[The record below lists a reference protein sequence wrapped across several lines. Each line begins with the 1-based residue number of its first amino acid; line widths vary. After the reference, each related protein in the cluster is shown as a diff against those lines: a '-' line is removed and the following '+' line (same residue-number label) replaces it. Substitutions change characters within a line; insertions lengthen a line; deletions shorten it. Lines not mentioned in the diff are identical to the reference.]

1 MGVERVEDPL
11 RVQGRALLGSRGNAP
26 CVSLQKGVSR
36 MENLAPAGNWDAL
49 RSAVAAGADAVYLGY
64 AAYSARA
71 GAGNFDEQQ
80 LRDAVRFAHL
90 HHVRVHVTV
99 NTLIKDGELAGV
111 VDVLRLLSEIRVDA
125 VLVQDLGVL
134 RMARRCFPDLPIHAS
149 TQMAIHNAT
158 GVRFCRN
165 QGMTRAV
172 LARECSAAEI
182 ALAAKEDIEI
192 EVFGHG
198 AQCVAVSGEC
208 LFSSVVGGRSGNRGR
223 CAQPC
228 RLLYTYRGKTAAW
241 LSPRDVC
248 MRDDLPELNKAGVA
262 SIKLEGRLK
271 RPEYVATIANS
282 YRNAIDAM
290 DNGHF
295 RKADEAEMTGLRQ
308 IFSRGGFMRGY
319 AMGAEDAGVI
329 DPARVSHGGVKIGR
343 VEFAA
348 GNMARV
354 RLERS
359 LDDGD
364 GLQIRTAQ
372 GDAELIYAGHDTEA
386 GQIAVVRL
394 RPDIRTKAGDE
405 VYRLTSEK
413 QLQWARSLAIPT
425 IPADMALIAY
435 PGKPLALTMTD
446 GESSVTVTGDT
457 VAPAQSRAMSEED
470 ARRSLGKLSDTP
482 FSLRALTVQTAG
494 AFVPVSVLNQLRREA
509 CQQLAEARIAAFT
522 RKAGREEPADD
533 LIYPD
538 TPDVPSMAIVRTR
551 EQAGA
556 MQGAADLLVWYPEDF
571 RADALESGLRDMPDG
586 VWLQLPTVCEE
597 KTLDL
602 LYDFVQRNA
611 GKLGGIVLGSVGQLG
626 RTWNVPMGAGSGI
639 PVMNRRAAQFLLEQG
654 CRFVTASSE
663 LSGAELRTLM
673 QNHPPV
679 VVPAYGRE
687 QLMLLHHCPAR
698 TYLGLTKG
706 HAACRMCDQHSP
718 DALAGQTLTDRR
730 GTVYPLLRQRLPEGC
745 LVRLM
750 NALPTNNIRR
760 VRQAGYA
767 PMMVLTTENAQE
779 AADVRAVMDG
789 EMRELEGTSNHWNR
803 PVE

>member
-1 MGVERVEDPL
+1 
-11 RVQGRALLGSRGNAP
+11 
-26 CVSLQKGVSR
+26 

-99 NTLIKDGELAGV
+99 NTLIKDGEMAGV

-182 ALAAKEDIEI
+182 ALAAKEGIEI

-295 RKADEAEMTGLRQ
+295 RKADENEITGLRQ

-394 RPDIRTKAGDE
+394 RPDIRTKVGDE

-413 QLQWARSLAIPT
+413 QLQWARSLAIPA

-482 FSLRALTVQTAG
+482 FSLRTLTVQTAG
-494 AFVPVSVLNQLRREA
+494 AFVPVSALNQLRREA

-522 RKAGREEPADD
+522 RKAGREEPVDD

-551 EQAGA
+551 EQADA

-602 LYDFVQRNA
+602 LYAFVQRNA

>member
-1 MGVERVEDPL
+1 
-11 RVQGRALLGSRGNAP
+11 
-26 CVSLQKGVSR
+26 

-99 NTLIKDGELAGV
+99 NTLIKDGEMAGV

-182 ALAAKEDIEI
+182 ALAAKEGIEI

-271 RPEYVATIANS
+271 CPEYVATIANS

-413 QLQWARSLAIPT
+413 QLQWARSLAIPA

-482 FSLRALTVQTAG
+482 FSLRTLTVQTAG
-494 AFVPVSVLNQLRREA
+494 AFVPVSALNQLRREA

-538 TPDVPSMAIVRTR
+538 TPDAPSMAIVRTR
-551 EQAGA
+551 EQADA

-571 RADALESGLRDMPDG
+571 RADVLESGLRDMPDG

-597 KTLDL
+597 KTLDAL
-602 LYDFVQRNA
+602 DAFVQRNA

-706 HAACRMCDQHSP
+706 HAACRMCDQHSL

>member
-1 MGVERVEDPL
+1 
-11 RVQGRALLGSRGNAP
+11 
-26 CVSLQKGVSR
+26 

-99 NTLIKDGELAGV
+99 NTLIKDGEMAGV
-111 VDVLRLLSEIRVDA
+111 MDVLRLLGEIRVDA

-182 ALAAKEDIEI
+182 ALAAKEGIEI

-295 RKADEAEMTGLRQ
+295 RKADENEITGLRQ

-364 GLQIRTAQ
+364 GLQIHTAQ

-413 QLQWARSLAIPT
+413 QLQWARSLVIPA

-446 GESSVTVTGDT
+446 GESSVTVTGDA

-482 FSLRALTVQTAG
+482 FALRTLTVQTAG
-494 AFVPVSVLNQLRREA
+494 AFVPVSALNQLRREA

-538 TPDVPSMAIVRTR
+538 LPDAPSMAIVRTR
-551 EQAGA
+551 KQADA

-602 LYDFVQRNA
+602 LYAFVQRNA

>member
-1 MGVERVEDPL
+1 MGVERVEDPS
-11 RVQGRALLGSRGNAP
+11 RVQGRALLGSRGEAP
-26 CVSLQKGVSR
+26 CERTVNR

-99 NTLIKDGELAGV
+99 NTLIKDGEMAGV

-158 GVRFCRN
+158 GVRFCRQ

-182 ALAAKEDIEI
+182 ALAAKEGIEI

-394 RPDIRTKAGDE
+394 RSDIRTKAGDE

-413 QLQWARSLAIPT
+413 QLQWARSLAIPA

-482 FSLRALTVQTAG
+482 FSLRTLTVQTAG
-494 AFVPVSVLNQLRREA
+494 AFVPVSALNQLRREA

-522 RKAGREEPADD
+522 RKAGREETADD

-538 TPDVPSMAIVRTR
+538 TPDAPSMAIVRTR
-551 EQAGA
+551 EQADA

-602 LYDFVQRNA
+602 LCNFVQRNA

-639 PVMNRRAAQFLLEQG
+639 PVMNRRAVQFLLEQG

-730 GTVYPLLRQRLPEGC
+730 GTVYPLLRQRMPEGC

>member
-1 MGVERVEDPL
+1 
-11 RVQGRALLGSRGNAP
+11 
-26 CVSLQKGVSR
+26 

-80 LRDAVRFAHL
+80 LRDAVQFAHL

-99 NTLIKDGELAGV
+99 NTLIKDGEMAGV

-182 ALAAKEDIEI
+182 ALAAKEGIEI

-295 RKADEAEMTGLRQ
+295 RKADENEITGLRQ

-394 RPDIRTKAGDE
+394 RPDIRTMAGDE

-413 QLQWARSLAIPT
+413 QLQWARSLAIPA

-470 ARRSLGKLSDTP
+470 AQRSLGKLSDTP

-494 AFVPVSVLNQLRREA
+494 AFVPVSALNQLRREA

-538 TPDVPSMAIVRTR
+538 TPDAPSMAIVRTR
-551 EQAGA
+551 EQADA

-571 RADALESGLRDMPDG
+571 RADALENGLRDMPDG

-597 KTLDL
+597 KTLDAL
-602 LYDFVQRNA
+602 DAFVQRNA

>member
-1 MGVERVEDPL
+1 MGVERVEDPS

-99 NTLIKDGELAGV
+99 NTLIKDGEMAGV

-182 ALAAKEDIEI
+182 ALAAKEGIEI

-295 RKADEAEMTGLRQ
+295 RKADENEMTGLRQ

-394 RPDIRTKAGDE
+394 RSDIRTKAGDE

-413 QLQWARSLAIPT
+413 QLQWARSLAIPA

-482 FSLRALTVQTAG
+482 FSLRTLTVQTAG
-494 AFVPVSVLNQLRREA
+494 AFVPVSALNQLRREA

-538 TPDVPSMAIVRTR
+538 TPDAPSMAIVRTR
-551 EQAGA
+551 EQADA

-571 RADALESGLRDMPDG
+571 RVDALESGLRDMPDG

-597 KTLDL
+597 KTLDEL
-602 LYDFVQRNA
+602 DAFVQRNA

>member
-1 MGVERVEDPL
+1 M
-11 RVQGRALLGSRGNAP
+11 
-26 CVSLQKGVSR
+26 
-36 MENLAPAGNWDAL
+36 
-49 RSAVAAGADAVYLGY
+49 AAGADAVYLGY

-99 NTLIKDGELAGV
+99 NTLIKDGEMAGV
-111 VDVLRLLSEIRVDA
+111 VDVLRLLGEIRVDA

-182 ALAAKEDIEI
+182 ALAAKEGIEI

-295 RKADEAEMTGLRQ
+295 RKADENEITGLRQ

-413 QLQWARSLAIPT
+413 QLQWARSLVIPA

-457 VAPAQSRAMSEED
+457 AAPAQSRAMSEED

-482 FSLRALTVQTAG
+482 FSLRTLTVQTAG
-494 AFVPVSVLNQLRREA
+494 AFVPVSALNQLRREA

-522 RKAGREEPADD
+522 RKAGHEEPADD
-533 LIYPD
+533 LTYPD
-538 TPDVPSMAIVRTR
+538 TPDAPSMAIVRTR

-571 RADALESGLRDMPDG
+571 RADALESGLRAMPDG

-597 KTLDL
+597 KTLDFL
-602 LYDFVQRNA
+602 CNFVQRNA

-639 PVMNRRAAQFLLEQG
+639 PVMNRRAVQFLLEQG

>member
-1 MGVERVEDPL
+1 
-11 RVQGRALLGSRGNAP
+11 
-26 CVSLQKGVSR
+26 

-182 ALAAKEDIEI
+182 ALAAKEGIEI

-413 QLQWARSLAIPT
+413 QLQWARSLAIPA

-482 FSLRALTVQTAG
+482 FSLRTLTVQTAG
-494 AFVPVSVLNQLRREA
+494 AFVPVSALNQLRREA

-522 RKAGREEPADD
+522 RKAGREETADD

-551 EQAGA
+551 EQADA

-602 LYDFVQRNA
+602 LYAFVQRNA

>member
-1 MGVERVEDPL
+1 
-11 RVQGRALLGSRGNAP
+11 
-26 CVSLQKGVSR
+26 

-99 NTLIKDGELAGV
+99 NTLIKDGEMAGV

-295 RKADEAEMTGLRQ
+295 RKADEAEMSGLRQ

-354 RLERS
+354 RLERN

-413 QLQWARSLAIPT
+413 QLQWARNLAIPA

-482 FSLRALTVQTAG
+482 FSLRTLTVQTAG
-494 AFVPVSVLNQLRREA
+494 AFVPVSALNQLRREA

-522 RKAGREEPADD
+522 RKAGREETADD

-538 TPDVPSMAIVRTR
+538 TPDAPSMAIVRTR
-551 EQAGA
+551 EQADA

-571 RADALESGLRDMPDG
+571 RADVLESGLRDMPDG

-602 LYDFVQRNA
+602 LYAFVQRNT

-626 RTWNVPMGAGSGI
+626 CTWNVPMGAGSGI

>member
-1 MGVERVEDPL
+1 
-11 RVQGRALLGSRGNAP
+11 
-26 CVSLQKGVSR
+26 

-182 ALAAKEDIEI
+182 ALAAKEGIEI

-354 RLERS
+354 RLERN

-413 QLQWARSLAIPT
+413 QLQWARSLAIPA

-446 GESSVTVTGDT
+446 GENSVTVTGDT

-482 FSLRALTVQTAG
+482 FSLRVLTVQTAG
-494 AFVPVSVLNQLRREA
+494 AFVPVSALNQLRREA

-522 RKAGREEPADD
+522 RKAGREETADD

-551 EQAGA
+551 EQADA

-597 KTLDL
+597 KTLDAL
-602 LYDFVQRNA
+602 DAFVQRNA

>member
-1 MGVERVEDPL
+1 
-11 RVQGRALLGSRGNAP
+11 
-26 CVSLQKGVSR
+26 

-90 HHVRVHVTV
+90 HHVHVHVTV
-99 NTLIKDGELAGV
+99 NTLIKDGEMAGV

-182 ALAAKEDIEI
+182 ALAAKEGIEI

-413 QLQWARSLAIPT
+413 QLQWARSLAIPA

-457 VAPAQSRAMSEED
+457 AAPAQSRAMSEED

-482 FSLRALTVQTAG
+482 FSLRALTVQAAG

-522 RKAGREEPADD
+522 RKAGREETVDD

-538 TPDVPSMAIVRTR
+538 TLDAPSMAIVRTR
-551 EQAGA
+551 EQADA

-571 RADALESGLRDMPDG
+571 RADALESGLRDMPDS

-602 LYDFVQRNA
+602 LCAFVQRNA

-639 PVMNRRAAQFLLEQG
+639 PVMNRRAVQFLLEQG

>member
-1 MGVERVEDPL
+1 
-11 RVQGRALLGSRGNAP
+11 
-26 CVSLQKGVSR
+26 

-182 ALAAKEDIEI
+182 ALAAKEGIEI

-354 RLERS
+354 RLERN

-413 QLQWARSLAIPT
+413 QLQWARSLVIPA

-446 GESSVTVTGDT
+446 GENSVTVTGDT

-482 FSLRALTVQTAG
+482 FSLRVLTVQTAG
-494 AFVPVSVLNQLRREA
+494 AFVPVSALNQLRREA

-538 TPDVPSMAIVRTR
+538 TPDAPSMAIVRTR
-551 EQAGA
+551 EQADA

-597 KTLDL
+597 KTLDAL
-602 LYDFVQRNA
+602 DAFVQRNA

>member
-1 MGVERVEDPL
+1 
-11 RVQGRALLGSRGNAP
+11 
-26 CVSLQKGVSR
+26 

-80 LRDAVRFAHL
+80 LRDAVRFANL

-99 NTLIKDGELAGV
+99 NTLIKDGEMAGV

-182 ALAAKEDIEI
+182 ALAAKEGIEI

-394 RPDIRTKAGDE
+394 RPDVRTKTGDE

-413 QLQWARSLAIPT
+413 QLQWARSLVIPA

-482 FSLRALTVQTAG
+482 FSLRTLTVQTAG
-494 AFVPVSVLNQLRREA
+494 AFVPVSALNQLRREA

-522 RKAGREEPADD
+522 RKAGREEPADE

-538 TPDVPSMAIVRTR
+538 LPDAPSMAIVRTK
-551 EQAGA
+551 EQADA

-571 RADALESGLRDMPDG
+571 RVDALESGLRDMPDG

-602 LYDFVQRNA
+602 LYAFVQRNA

-639 PVMNRRAAQFLLEQG
+639 PVMNRRAVQFLLEQG

-730 GTVYPLLRQRLPEGC
+730 GTVYPLLRQRMPEGC

>member
-1 MGVERVEDPL
+1 M
-11 RVQGRALLGSRGNAP
+11 QGAGTESLLGSRGNAP

-99 NTLIKDGELAGV
+99 NTLIKDGEMAGV

-182 ALAAKEDIEI
+182 ALAAKEGIEI

-413 QLQWARSLAIPT
+413 QLQWARSLAIPA

-446 GESSVTVTGDT
+446 GKSSVTVTGDT

-538 TPDVPSMAIVRTR
+538 TPDAPSMAIVRTR
-551 EQAGA
+551 EQADA

-597 KTLDL
+597 KTLDAL
-602 LYDFVQRNA
+602 DAFVQRNA

>member
-1 MGVERVEDPL
+1 
-11 RVQGRALLGSRGNAP
+11 
-26 CVSLQKGVSR
+26 

-182 ALAAKEDIEI
+182 ALAAKEGIEI

-354 RLERS
+354 RLERN

-372 GDAELIYAGHDTEA
+372 GDAELIYAGHDTEV

-413 QLQWARSLAIPT
+413 QLQWARSLAIPA

-446 GESSVTVTGDT
+446 GENSVTVTGDT

-482 FSLRALTVQTAG
+482 FSLRVLTVQTAG
-494 AFVPVSVLNQLRREA
+494 AFVPVSALNQLRREA

-522 RKAGREEPADD
+522 RKAGREETADD

-551 EQAGA
+551 EQADA

-597 KTLDL
+597 KTLDAL
-602 LYDFVQRNA
+602 DAFVQRNA

>member
-1 MGVERVEDPL
+1 
-11 RVQGRALLGSRGNAP
+11 
-26 CVSLQKGVSR
+26 

-99 NTLIKDGELAGV
+99 NTLIKDGEMAGV

-182 ALAAKEDIEI
+182 ALAAKEGIEI

-198 AQCVAVSGEC
+198 AQ
-208 LFSSVVGGRSGNRGR
+208 SVVGGRSGNRGR

-295 RKADEAEMTGLRQ
+295 RKADEAEMSGLRQ

-354 RLERS
+354 RLERN

-413 QLQWARSLAIPT
+413 QLQWARNLAIPA

-482 FSLRALTVQTAG
+482 FSLRTLTVQTAG
-494 AFVPVSVLNQLRREA
+494 AFVPVSALNQLRREA

-522 RKAGREEPADD
+522 RKAGREETADD

-538 TPDVPSMAIVRTR
+538 TPDAPSMAIVRTR
-551 EQAGA
+551 EQADA

-571 RADALESGLRDMPDG
+571 RVDALESGLRDMPDG

-602 LYDFVQRNA
+602 LYAFVQRNA

-626 RTWNVPMGAGSGI
+626 CTWNVPMGAGSGI

>member
-1 MGVERVEDPL
+1 
-11 RVQGRALLGSRGNAP
+11 
-26 CVSLQKGVSR
+26 

-182 ALAAKEDIEI
+182 ALAAKEGIEI

-354 RLERS
+354 RLERN

-413 QLQWARSLAIPT
+413 QLQWARSLAIPA

-435 PGKPLALTMTD
+435 SGKPLALTMTD
-446 GESSVTVTGDT
+446 GENSVTVTGDT

-482 FSLRALTVQTAG
+482 FSLRVLTVQTAG
-494 AFVPVSVLNQLRREA
+494 AFVPVSALNQLRREA

-522 RKAGREEPADD
+522 RKAGREETADD

-538 TPDVPSMAIVRTR
+538 TPDAPSMAIVRTR
-551 EQAGA
+551 EQADA
-556 MQGAADLLVWYPEDF
+556 MQGAADLLLWYPEDF

-597 KTLDL
+597 KTLDAL
-602 LYDFVQRNA
+602 DAFVQRNA

-698 TYLGLTKG
+698 TYLELTKG

>member
-1 MGVERVEDPL
+1 
-11 RVQGRALLGSRGNAP
+11 
-26 CVSLQKGVSR
+26 

-99 NTLIKDGELAGV
+99 NTLIKDGEMAGV

-182 ALAAKEDIEI
+182 ALAAKEGIEI

-457 VAPAQSRAMSEED
+457 AAPAQSRAMSEED

-482 FSLRALTVQTAG
+482 FSLRELTVQTAG
-494 AFVPVSVLNQLRREA
+494 AFVPVSALNQLRREA

-522 RKAGREEPADD
+522 RKAEREETADD

-538 TPDVPSMAIVRTR
+538 TPDAPSMAIVRTR
-551 EQAGA
+551 EQADA

-597 KTLDL
+597 KTLDEL
-602 LYDFVQRNA
+602 DAFVQRNA

>member
-1 MGVERVEDPL
+1 
-11 RVQGRALLGSRGNAP
+11 
-26 CVSLQKGVSR
+26 

-182 ALAAKEDIEI
+182 ALAAKEGIEI

-413 QLQWARSLAIPT
+413 QLQWARSLAIPA

-509 CQQLAEARIAAFT
+509 CQQLVEARIAAFT

-538 TPDVPSMAIVRTR
+538 TPDAPSMAIVRTR
-551 EQAGA
+551 EQADA

-602 LYDFVQRNA
+602 LCDFVQRNA
-611 GKLGGIVLGSVGQLG
+611 GTLGGIVLGSVGQLG

>member
-1 MGVERVEDPL
+1 
-11 RVQGRALLGSRGNAP
+11 
-26 CVSLQKGVSR
+26 

-99 NTLIKDGELAGV
+99 NTLIKDGEMTGV

-182 ALAAKEDIEI
+182 ALAAKEGIEI

-354 RLERS
+354 RLERN

-413 QLQWARSLAIPT
+413 QLQWARSLAIPA

-446 GESSVTVTGDT
+446 GKSSVTVMGDT

-482 FSLRALTVQTAG
+482 FSLRTLTVQTAG
-494 AFVPVSVLNQLRREA
+494 AFVPVSALNQLRREA

-522 RKAGREEPADD
+522 RKAVREETADD

-538 TPDVPSMAIVRTR
+538 TPDVPSVAIVRTR
-551 EQAGA
+551 EQADA
-556 MQGAADLLVWYPEDF
+556 VQGAADLLVWYPEDF

-597 KTLDL
+597 KTLDEL
-602 LYDFVQRNA
+602 DAFVQRNA

-639 PVMNRRAAQFLLEQG
+639 PVMNRRAVQFLLEQG

>member
-1 MGVERVEDPL
+1 M
-11 RVQGRALLGSRGNAP
+11 
-26 CVSLQKGVSR
+26 
-36 MENLAPAGNWDAL
+36 
-49 RSAVAAGADAVYLGY
+49 AAGADAVYLGY

-99 NTLIKDGELAGV
+99 NTLIKDGEMAGV

-165 QGMTRAV
+165 QGMTRAL

-182 ALAAKEDIEI
+182 ALAAKEGIEI

-372 GDAELIYAGHDTEA
+372 GDAELIYAGHGTEA

>member
-1 MGVERVEDPL
+1 M
-11 RVQGRALLGSRGNAP
+11 QGAGTESLLGSRGNAP

-99 NTLIKDGELAGV
+99 NTLIKDGEMAGV

-182 ALAAKEDIEI
+182 ALAAKEGIEI

-295 RKADEAEMTGLRQ
+295 RKADENEITGLRQ

-394 RPDIRTKAGDE
+394 RSDIRTKAGDE

-413 QLQWARSLAIPT
+413 QLQWARSLAIPA

-538 TPDVPSMAIVRTR
+538 TPDAPSMAIVRTR
-551 EQAGA
+551 EQADA
-556 MQGAADLLVWYPEDF
+556 VQGAADLLVWYPEDF

-602 LYDFVQRNA
+602 LYAFVQRNA

>member
-1 MGVERVEDPL
+1 
-11 RVQGRALLGSRGNAP
+11 
-26 CVSLQKGVSR
+26 

-99 NTLIKDGELAGV
+99 NTLIKDGEMAGV

-182 ALAAKEDIEI
+182 ALAAKEGIEI

-413 QLQWARSLAIPT
+413 QLQWARSLAIPA

-482 FSLRALTVQTAG
+482 FSLRTLTVQTAG
-494 AFVPVSVLNQLRREA
+494 AFVPVSALNQLRREA

-551 EQAGA
+551 EQADA

-597 KTLDL
+597 KTLDAL
-602 LYDFVQRNA
+602 DAFVQRNA

-626 RTWNVPMGAGSGI
+626 RTWNVPMGAGSEI

>member
-1 MGVERVEDPL
+1 
-11 RVQGRALLGSRGNAP
+11 
-26 CVSLQKGVSR
+26 

-182 ALAAKEDIEI
+182 ALAAKEGIEI

-413 QLQWARSLAIPT
+413 QLQWARSLAIPA

-457 VAPAQSRAMSEED
+457 AAPAQSRAMSEED

-482 FSLRALTVQTAG
+482 FSLRTLTVQTAG
-494 AFVPVSVLNQLRREA
+494 AFVPVSALNQLRREA

-533 LIYPD
+533 LTYPD
-538 TPDVPSMAIVRTR
+538 LPDAPSMAIVRTR
-551 EQAGA
+551 EQADA

-571 RADALESGLRDMPDG
+571 RADALESGLRAMPDG

-602 LYDFVQRNA
+602 LCDFVQKNA

-639 PVMNRRAAQFLLEQG
+639 PVMNHRAVQFLLEQG

>member
-1 MGVERVEDPL
+1 
-11 RVQGRALLGSRGNAP
+11 
-26 CVSLQKGVSR
+26 

-99 NTLIKDGELAGV
+99 NTLIKDGEMAGV

-182 ALAAKEDIEI
+182 ALAAKEGIEI

-394 RPDIRTKAGDE
+394 RSDIRTKAGDE

-413 QLQWARSLAIPT
+413 QLQWARSLAIPA

-482 FSLRALTVQTAG
+482 FSLRTLTVQTAG
-494 AFVPVSVLNQLRREA
+494 AFVPVSALNQLRREA

-522 RKAGREEPADD
+522 RKAGREETADD

-538 TPDVPSMAIVRTR
+538 TPDAPSMAIVRTR
-551 EQAGA
+551 EQADA

-602 LYDFVQRNA
+602 LCNFVQRNA

-639 PVMNRRAAQFLLEQG
+639 PVMNRRAVQFLLEQG

-730 GTVYPLLRQRLPEGC
+730 GTVYPLLRQRMPEGC

>member
-1 MGVERVEDPL
+1 
-11 RVQGRALLGSRGNAP
+11 
-26 CVSLQKGVSR
+26 

-99 NTLIKDGELAGV
+99 NTLIKDGEMAGV

-182 ALAAKEDIEI
+182 ALAAKEGIEI

-329 DPARVSHGGVKIGR
+329 EPARVSHGGVKIGR

-413 QLQWARSLAIPT
+413 QLQWARSLAIPA

-446 GESSVTVTGDT
+446 GESSVTVMGDT

-482 FSLRALTVQTAG
+482 FSLRTLTVQTAG
-494 AFVPVSVLNQLRREA
+494 AFVPVSALNQLRREA
-509 CQQLAEARIAAFT
+509 CQHLAEARIAAFT
-522 RKAGREEPADD
+522 RKAGREEPADE

-551 EQAGA
+551 EQADA
-556 MQGAADLLVWYPEDF
+556 IQGAADLLVWYPEDF

-597 KTLDL
+597 KTLDAL
-602 LYDFVQRNA
+602 DAFVQRNA
-611 GKLGGIVLGSVGQLG
+611 RKLGGIVLGSVGQLG

>member
-1 MGVERVEDPL
+1 
-11 RVQGRALLGSRGNAP
+11 
-26 CVSLQKGVSR
+26 

-71 GAGNFDEQQ
+71 GASNFDEQQ

-90 HHVRVHVTV
+90 YHVRVHVTV
-99 NTLIKDGELAGV
+99 NTLIKDGEMAGV

-182 ALAAKEDIEI
+182 ALAAKENIEI

-295 RKADEAEMTGLRQ
+295 HKADEAEMTGLRQ

-329 DPARVSHGGVKIGR
+329 DPVRVSHGGVKIGR

-394 RPDIRTKAGDE
+394 RSDIRTKAGDE

-413 QLQWARSLAIPT
+413 QLQWARSLAIPA

-482 FSLRALTVQTAG
+482 FSLRTLTVQTAG
-494 AFVPVSVLNQLRREA
+494 AFVPVSALNQLRREA

-551 EQAGA
+551 EQADA

-679 VVPAYGRE
+679 LVPAYGRE